1 MMKGVRDRRSGKT
14 VVVSAPLEDDK
25 KNEEVVVLRRNLIVG
40 LLSLVLVLSLSGLG
54 FAYTFATYSEK
65 PFAGTEINVALV
77 AEPRSDG
84 LMKLL
89 PEFEELTGIKDCCR
103 EKAVYN
109 PLFYLCISEETKNG
123 YVINSRGSKQDP
135 VDKSRNP
142 Q

>member
-1 MMKGVRDRRSGKT
+1 MWISSNPLLAPMIRDPHFGRVFPTAPQLQVIHNPWGYPLDGVWISKLSPST
-14 VVVSAPLEDDK
+14 TTNVDK
-25 KNEEVVVLRRNLIVG
+25 LWFLWITSRT
-40 LLSLVLVLSLSGLG
+40 SH
-54 FAYTFATYSEK
+54 
-65 PFAGTEINVALV
+65 
-77 AEPRSDG
+77 
-84 LMKLL
+84 
-89 PEFEELTGIKDCCR
+89 GIKDCCR